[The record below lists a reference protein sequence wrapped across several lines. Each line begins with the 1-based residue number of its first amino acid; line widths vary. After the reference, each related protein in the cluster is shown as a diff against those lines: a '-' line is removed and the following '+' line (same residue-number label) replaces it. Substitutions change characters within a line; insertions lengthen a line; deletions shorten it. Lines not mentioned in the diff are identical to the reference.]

1 MNSSNS
7 KNLFLIVLLV
17 VILGITITYAAFTKS
32 PIYVDLP

>member
-7 KNLFLIVLLV
+7 KNLFLIVILAI
-17 VILGITITYAAFTKS
+17 ILGITITYAAFSNS